1 MCDSAALNSQA
12 QCCSLQGGHGA
23 TAVKCGGTGALQ
35 KVRVIHLSRDT
46 LFWFD
51 VHASRPGVLCSSAAA
66 EGRVP
71 QPLMPN
77 WVAPQRN
84 VVYSEGQDRA
94 GMQVQA
100 PEQDNILAVV
110 HEQELLQR
118 VKAWNTVHHP
128 LVLT

>member
-1 MCDSAALNSQA
+1 MCSSVAINSQA
-12 QCCSLQGGHGA
+12 QCCSLQGGLGA

-51 VHASRPGVLCSSAAA
+51 VDAGKPGVLCTSAAA

-71 QPLMPN
+71 QPLMPK

-84 VVYSEGQDRA
+84 AVYSQDQDRA
-94 GMQVQA
+94 GMQLQA
-100 PEQDNILAVV
+100 PQQDNTLSVA